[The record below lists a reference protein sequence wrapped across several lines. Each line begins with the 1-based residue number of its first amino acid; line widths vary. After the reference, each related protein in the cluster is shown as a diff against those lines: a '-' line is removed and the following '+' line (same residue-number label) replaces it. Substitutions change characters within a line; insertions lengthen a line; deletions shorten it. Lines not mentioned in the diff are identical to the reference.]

1 MSSIDHLMAFASSAA
16 AVTALSPFGLA
27 ALDKNNNQTFS
38 APVILNVG
46 GANNNS
52 ARIVKE
58 KAVWD
63 RSAPDPKNWTQT
75 KPEVLETGWQCIVVR
90 TKLDTQLRDLPGNAC
105 RMIVDR
111 DKANAGDANCVLY
124 VAPDITKEQFVAY
137 HTEPTP
143 LGARYPF
150 GMPRDKTPAE
160 EAAAVNAVSLAVI

>member
-1 MSSIDHLMAFASSAA
+1 MTSIDHLLAFTSATA

-27 ALDKNNNQTFS
+27 SLDKNNQPTFA

-46 GANNNS
+46 GTNGAS
-52 ARIVKE
+52 SRIVKE

-63 RSAPDPKNWTQT
+63 RSALDPKNWTQT

-124 VAPDITKEQFVAY
+124 VAADITKEQFLAY
-137 HTEPTP
+137 HTEPQP

-160 EAAAVNAVSLAVI
+160 EAAVASMKPAVI